1 VVRQI
6 LGGIYFPARF
16 FMRVFATL
24 IIEGAVFHWVTEKMR
39 LFERV
44 DGQWAN
50 VGLLVLLGALYLS
63 VFLILVRLHR
73 VVRQEDIE
81 DFHAL
86 GIERLNKVLR
96 FMVR

>member
-6 LGGIYFPARF
+6 LGGIYFPTRF
-16 FMRVFATL
+16 FMRVFSTL
-24 IIEGAVFHWVTEKMR
+24 VIEGAVFHWVTGKIR
-39 LFERV
+39 LFERFE
-44 DGQWAN
+44 DQWAN
-50 VGLLVLLGALYLS
+50 VVLLLLLGALYLG

-73 VVRQEDIE
+73 VVREEDIK